1 MPEPTE
7 PNDNTELP
15 ASGVPLFAANEKIAK
30 INVAEEIKNSFLDY
44 SMSVIIS
51 RALPDVR
58 DGLKPSQRRILYAMN
73 DLGVM
78 PNRKH
83 IKCAKIVGE
92 TMGNYHPHGDQAIY
106 PTLVHMAQPWAMRER
121 LVEGQGNFGSVE
133 GDPPA
138 SMRYTEARLAPLG
151 AVLMEDME
159 KETVDFV
166 PNYDETR
173 TEPTVFPAAFPNL
186 LVNGGT
192 GIAVG
197 MATNMAP
204 HNLGEII
211 DGVCAQIDHPEI
223 TLKELMQYVKGPDF
237 PTGCMVCGLEGVKE
251 YFKTGRGSVKV
262 RGKVGLE
269 ELKGGR
275 EQIVITEIPYNVNRA
290 VLVERIADLVNE
302 KIITD
307 ITAVRDESDENTRV
321 VIEIKRDALSKVVIN
336 NLYQHTA
343 LETSFAVNA
352 LAIDHGRPKTLG
364 LKELINCYIEHRRE
378 VVIRR
383 TKFELRKAEER
394 AELLEGYLIALS
406 NLDEFIRII
415 RHSANREEAKI
426 KLLAFDFSRAQVET
440 LGILIRSEARLTSG
454 RYSFSEEQ
462 ANTILELRLYQLTGL
477 EIDKVRA
484 EYLVLVERIKDLLD
498 ILAKEARVLAIIK
511 AELLAIKAKHATPRL
526 TDLVP
531 DEGDIAIEDLIANEG
546 VIITLTH
553 SGLIKRTNISAYRA
567 QHRGGKGVIGMATRE
582 GATEED
588 NDFIEHLF
596 TAETH
601 DHLMFFTNTGRVYVE
616 RVHEIPDMGR
626 AAKGRSIANLLELK
640 AGETIAALIRVLSK
654 MNENKEVTT
663 WKQPGELF
671 FATRQGT
678 VKKTSLNEF
687 ANVRKDGI
695 NAISIEPGDA
705 LIEVKLT
712 RGSRVEQDEVQ
723 DPGDDVVL
731 ITHDGMSIR
740 FSESDVRSMGRGAAG
755 VKGITLEKGDQIVA
769 LAVVVPDAMLLVAG
783 ENGIGKRTSFDEY
796 LIQAESGSRKQT
808 RGGKGRVTMKVTEKT
823 GAVVG
828 ALTVRDADEIMLITT
843 GGQMVRIFVKGIREI
858 GRNTQGVKLIDLGG
872 GDKLQAIAPVI
883 SEQQEE
889 VAVGPEEA
897 K

>member
-7 PNDNTELP
+7 PNDKPEVP
-15 ASGVPLFAANEKIAK
+15 ASGTPLFAANEKIAK

-58 DGLKPSQRRILYAMN
+58 DGLKPSQRRILYAMHE
-73 DLGVM
+73 LGLY
-78 PNRKH
+78 PPRKH
-83 IKCAKIVGE
+83 MKCAKICGD
-92 TMGNYHPHGDQAIY
+92 TSGNYHPHGEAVIY

-121 LVEGQGNFGSVE
+121 LVDPQGNFGSVE

-138 SMRYTEARLAPLG
+138 AMRYTEARVTPLG
-151 AVLMEDME
+151 GTLMQDMD
-159 KETVDFV
+159 KDTVDFV
-166 PNYDETR
+166 PNYDER
-173 TEPTVFPAAFPNL
+173 LTEPVVFPAAFPNL

-197 MATNMAP
+197 MATNMPP
-204 HNLGEII
+204 HNLGEVI
-211 DGVCAQIDHPEI
+211 DGICAQIDHPEI
-223 TLKELMQYVKGPDF
+223 SLKELMQHVKGPDF
-237 PTGCMVCGLEGVKE
+237 PTGCMVCGMEGVKQ
-251 YFKTGRGSVKV
+251 YFATGRGSVKV
-262 RGKVGLE
+262 RGKVELE
-269 ELKGGR
+269 EMKGGR
-275 EQIVITEIPYNVNRA
+275 EQIVIKEIPFNVNRA

-321 VIEIKRDALSKVVIN
+321 VIEIKRDALPKVVIN
-336 NLYQHTA
+336 NLYQFTA
-343 LETSFAVNA
+343 LESSFAVNA

-364 LKELINCYIEHRRE
+364 LKDLISCYIEHRRE

-415 RHSANREEAKI
+415 RHSANREEARI
-426 KLLAFDFSRAQVET
+426 KLLAFDFTRAQVEA

-462 ANTILELRLYQLTGL
+462 ANAILDLRLYQLTGL

-484 EYLVLVERIKDLLD
+484 EYNELIERIKDLLD
-498 ILAKEARVLAIIK
+498 ILAKEARVMAIIK
-511 AELLAIKAKHATPRL
+511 AELQAIKEKYASPRM

-553 SGLIKRTNISAYRA
+553 TGLIKRTNVSSYRS

-588 NDFIEHLF
+588 QDFIEHLF
-596 TAETH
+596 TAGTH

-626 AAKGRSIANLLELK
+626 AAKGRNIANLLELK
-640 AGETIAALIRVLSK
+640 QDERIAALIRIEAK
-654 MNENKEVTT
+654 TGPDKEDTT
-663 WKQPGELF
+663 WQQPGFLF
-671 FATRQGT
+671 FATQQGT
-678 VKKTSLNEF
+678 VKKTPLEDFSNM
-687 ANVRKDGI
+687 RKGGI
-695 NAISIEPGDA
+695 IAIGIEPGDV
-705 LIEVKLT
+705 LIEVRLT
-712 RGSRVEQDEVQ
+712 SGSDQ
-723 DPGDDVVL
+723 VVL
-731 ITHDGMSIR
+731 ITREGMSIR
-740 FSESDVRSMGRGAAG
+740 FAEEDVRAMGRPAAG
-755 VKGITLEKGDQIVA
+755 VRGIRLEKSDAVVA
-769 LAVVVPDAMLLVAG
+769 LAVVVRDATLLVAG
-783 ENGIGKRTSFDEY
+783 ENGIGKRTPFDMVLEDGTVEPVY
-796 LIQAESGSRKQT
+796 RLQS
-808 RGGKGRVTMKVTEKT
+808 RGGKGIITMKANEKT

-843 GGQMVRIFVKGIREI
+843 GGQMVRIFVKDIREA
-858 GRNTQGVKLIDLGG
+858 GRNTQGVKLINLSE

-883 SEQQEE
+883 SEQQEDA
-889 VAVGPEEA
+889 AVGPEEA

>member
-1 MPEPTE
+1 
-7 PNDNTELP
+7 
-15 ASGVPLFAANEKIAK
+15 
-30 INVAEEIKNSFLDY
+30 
-44 SMSVIIS
+44 
-51 RALPDVR
+51 
-58 DGLKPSQRRILYAMN
+58 
-73 DLGVM
+73 
-78 PNRKH
+78 
-83 IKCAKIVGE
+83 
-92 TMGNYHPHGDQAIY
+92 
-106 PTLVHMAQPWAMRER
+106 MAQPWAMRER

-151 AVLMEDME
+151 AVIMEDME

-223 TLKELMQYVKGPDF
+223 TLKELMQHIKGPDF
-237 PTGCMVCGLEGVKE
+237 PTGCMVCGMEGVRE

-262 RGKVGLE
+262 RGKGGLE

-275 EQIVITEIPYNVNRA
+275 EQIIITEIPYNVNRA

-321 VIEIKRDALSKVVIN
+321 VIEIKRDALPKVVIN

-378 VVIRR
+378 VIIRR

-406 NLDEFIRII
+406 NMDEFIRII

-426 KLLAFDFSRAQVET
+426 KLLAFDFTRAQVET
-440 LGILIRSEARLTSG
+440 LGILIRSETRLTSG

-462 ANTILELRLYQLTGL
+462 ANAILELRLYQLTGL

-484 EYLVLVERIKDLLD
+484 EYSALVERIKDLLD

-511 AELLAIKAKHATPRL
+511 AELQAIKAKHATPRM

-553 SGLIKRTNISAYRA
+553 AGLIKRTNVSSYRS
-567 QHRGGKGVIGMATRE
+567 QRRGGKGVIGMATRE

-588 NDFIEHLF
+588 QDFIEHLF
-596 TAETH
+596 TASTH

-626 AAKGRSIANLLELK
+626 ASKGRSIANLLELK
-640 AGETIAALIRVLSK
+640 EGETIAALIRIEAK
-654 MNENKEVTT
+654 MGPNKEDMT
-663 WKQPGELF
+663 WQQPGFLF
-671 FATRQGT
+671 FATQKGT
-678 VKKTSLNEF
+678 VKKTALEDF
-687 ANVRKDGI
+687 ANMRKGGL
-695 NAISIEPGDA
+695 NAIGIEPGDA
-705 LIEVKLT
+705 LIEVRLT
-712 RGSRVEQDEVQ
+712 SGQDQ
-723 DPGDDVVL
+723 VVL
-731 ITHDGMSIR
+731 ITREGMSIR
-740 FSESDVRSMGRGAAG
+740 FAEEDVRAMGRPAAG
-755 VKGITLEKGDQIVA
+755 VRGIRLEKSDAVVA
-769 LAVVVPDAMLLVAG
+769 LAVVVRDATLLVAG
-783 ENGIGKRTSFDEY
+783 ENGIGKRTPFDMVKEDGTVEPVY
-796 LIQAESGSRKQT
+796 RLQS
-808 RGGKGRVTMKVTEKT
+808 RGGKGIITMKANEKT

-843 GGQMVRIFVKGIREI
+843 GGQMVRIFVKDIREA
-858 GRNTQGVKLIDLGG
+858 GRNTQGVKLINLGE

-889 VAVGPEEA
+889 AAVGPEEA